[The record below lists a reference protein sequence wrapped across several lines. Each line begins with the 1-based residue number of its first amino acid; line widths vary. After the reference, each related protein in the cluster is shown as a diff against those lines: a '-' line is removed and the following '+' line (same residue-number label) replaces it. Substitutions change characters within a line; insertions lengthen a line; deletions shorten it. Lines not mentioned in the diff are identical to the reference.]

1 MLAVKSK
8 LLEKI
13 DATPVKSAKKVALAY
28 SGGLDSTLCAVL
40 AKEKYKVEELI
51 PITVDVGQG
60 QDEMDAAIQKAHLLG
75 ITPIVI
81 DAKEEFAAL
90 WLSKAIQANSNYEGY
105 PVSTSMTRQLIASKI
120 AAMALK
126 LGCDAIMEGSS
137 GKGNDQYRMHNVFKL
152 YAPEL
157 DVLVPVRDF
166 DLTRGEEEELSKE
179 LGIPITEVMQGGDDK
194 TMWCRS
200 LASGAI
206 GLNQPIPEN
215 AWLWWKS
222 PAKAASQPS
231 QVSVTFQKGV
241 PVALDGVELPLPQI
255 VSKLN
260 VIAGSHGIGK
270 IDIFEDGIMGL
281 KSRELYE
288 APAAAVLLKLHHDLE
303 QFCLTKEEL
312 DFKALVDQKWGYLVY
327 HGSWFSPLKE
337 ALDGFI
343 ASTQANLS
351 GTETATLFHGSI
363 DITSRQSEQSLF
375 FPEIRG
381 LQSRSFNQQLCGP
394 AAQIAGLPWEVL
406 AKRKSKVSH

>member
-8 LLEKI
+8 LLDKI
-13 DATPVKSAKKVALAY
+13 EATPVKTAKKVALAY
-28 SGGLDSTLCAVL
+28 SGGLDSSLCAVL
-40 AKEKYKVEELI
+40 AKEKYDVEELF

-60 QDEMDAAIQKAHLLG
+60 PDEMDAAIQKAKVLG

-81 DAKEEFAAL
+81 DAKAEFAEL
-90 WLSKAIQANSNYEGY
+90 WLTKAIQANSNYEGY

-120 AAMALK
+120 AALALK

-152 YAPEL
+152 FAPQL

-166 DLTRGEEEELSKE
+166 DLTRGEEEELSQE
-179 LGIPITEVMQGGDDK
+179 LGIPISEVMQGGDDK

-200 LASGAI
+200 LASGAV
-206 GLNQPIPEN
+206 GLNQPIPEH
-215 AWLWWKS
+215 AWLWWKP
-222 PAKAASQPS
+222 PAKTRATPT
-231 QVSVTFQKGV
+231 QVSVTFEHGI
-241 PVALDGVELPLPQI
+241 PVALDGKALSLPQI
-255 VSKLN
+255 VSQLN
-260 VIAGSHGIGK
+260 IIAGSHGIGK

-312 DFKALVDQKWGYLVY
+312 EFKALVDQKWGYLVY
-327 HGSWFSPLKE
+327 HGAWFSPLKD

-343 ASTQANLS
+343 ATTQAHVS
-351 GTETATLFHGSI
+351 GTQVATLFHGAI
-363 DITSRQSEQSLF
+363 DIDSRQSNESLF

-394 AAQIAGLPWEVL
+394 AAQIAGLSWEGL
-406 AKRKSKVSH
+406 AKRMAKVTH

>member
-1 MLAVKSK
+1 MLALKSK

-13 DATPVKSAKKVALAY
+13 DATPVKTAKKVALAY
-28 SGGLDSTLCAVL
+28 SGGLDSSLCAVL
-40 AKEKYKVEELI
+40 AKEKYQVEELFA
-51 PITVDVGQG
+51 ITVDVGQG
-60 QDEMDAAIQKAHLLG
+60 QDEMDAAVQKAKVLG

-81 DAKEEFAAL
+81 DAKQEFADL

-105 PVSTSMTRQLIASKI
+105 PVSTSMTRQLIAWKI
-120 AAMALK
+120 ASLALK

-152 YAPEL
+152 FAPQL

-194 TMWCRS
+194 TLWCRS
-200 LASGAI
+200 LASGAV
-206 GLNQPIPEN
+206 GLNQPIPDH
-215 AWLWWKS
+215 AWLWLKP
-222 PAKAASQPS
+222 PAQASATPTK
-231 QVSVTFQKGV
+231 VSVTF
-241 PVALDGVELPLPQI
+241 DGVELPLPEI
-255 VSKLN
+255 VCKLN

-288 APAAAVLLKLHHDLE
+288 APAAAVLLSLHHDLE

-312 DFKALVDQKWGYLVY
+312 EFKSLVDQKWGYLVY
-327 HGSWFSPLKE
+327 HGAWFSPLKE
-337 ALDGFI
+337 AFDAFI
-343 ASTQANLS
+343 QTTQAHVN
-351 GTETATLFHGSI
+351 GTVTAVLFHGTI
-363 DITSRQSEQSLF
+363 DLVSRHSDHSLF

-406 AKRKSKVSH
+406 AKRMSKVAH